1 LEINV
6 VIIFLIEGLYL
17 SNENIIYSS
26 FDDDIDGS
34 SCLQGHA
41 CDG

>member
-1 LEINV
+1 MK
-6 VIIFLIEGLYL
+6 GLY
-17 SNENIIYSS
+17 SINENIINSF

-41 CDG
+41 GDR